1 MRISRGFCFAFVS
14 VALVAVVGF
23 ALAAQYFQV
32 KIPTIGNIVTV
43 NVAVF
48 SDPAC
53 TIQIV
58 MIDWGTLAP
67 GESKTVI
74 CYIKSLSNVDSS
86 FSMSAATWNSTQ
98 ASLYLSVS
106 WNREGYIAKSNEV
119 VPASFTLHVDSS
131 VQNITGFSF
140 DVIIS
145 ATGG

>member
-1 MRISRGFCFAFVS
+1 VT

-23 ALAAQYFQV
+23 ASAAQYFQV
-32 KIPTIGNIVTV
+32 KIPTIGNVVTM
-43 NVAVF
+43 NVTVF

-53 TIQIV
+53 TTQIA

-67 GESKTVI
+67 GESKIIT

-86 FSMSAATWNSTQ
+86 FSMSAANWNSTQ

-106 WNREGYIAKSNEV
+106 WNREGYLAKPNEA
-119 VPASFTLHVDSS
+119 VPTSFTLHVDSA
-131 VQNITGFSF
+131 VQNVTGFSF

>member
-1 MRISRGFCFAFVS
+1 MRISRGLCFAFVT

-32 KIPTIGNIVTV
+32 KIPTIGNIVTL
-43 NVAVF
+43 NVGVF

-58 MIDWGTLAP
+58 MIDWCTLAP
-67 GESKTVI
+67 GESKTVT

-86 FSMSAATWNSTQ
+86 FSMSTANWNSTQ

-106 WNREGYIAKSNEV
+106 WNREGYLAKPNEV
-119 VPASFTLHVDSS
+119 VPASFTLHVDSA
-131 VQNITGFSF
+131 VQNVTGFSF

-145 ATGG
+145 AAGG

>member
-1 MRISRGFCFAFVS
+1 MRISRGLCLASVA

-32 KIPTIGNIVTV
+32 KIPTVGNIVTV
-43 NVAVF
+43 DVAVF

-53 TIQIV
+53 MTQIV
-58 MIDWGTLAP
+58 LIDWGTVAP
-67 GESKTVI
+67 DESKTII

-86 FSMSAATWNSTQ
+86 FSMSAANWNSTQ

-106 WNREGYIAKSNEV
+106 WNREGYLAKPNEV
-119 VPASFTLHVDSS
+119 VPASFTLHVDSA
-131 VQNITGFSF
+131 VQNVTGFSF
-140 DVIIS
+140 DIIIS

>member
-1 MRISRGFCFAFVS
+1 MRISRGLCFAFVT

-32 KIPTIGNIVTV
+32 KIPTIGNIVTL
-43 NVAVF
+43 NVGVF

-67 GESKTVI
+67 GESKTVT

-86 FSMSAATWNSTQ
+86 FSMSTANWNSTQ

-106 WNREGYIAKSNEV
+106 WNREGYLAKPNEV
-119 VPASFTLHVDSS
+119 VPASFTLHVDSA
-131 VQNITGFSF
+131 VQNVTGFSF

>member
-1 MRISRGFCFAFVS
+1 MKISRGLCFAFVTA
-14 VALVAVVGF
+14 ALIAVIGF

-32 KIPTIGNIVTV
+32 EIPTIGNIVTV

-48 SDPAC
+48 SDPTC
-53 TIQIV
+53 TTQIV

-67 GESKTVI
+67 GESKTII

-86 FSMSAATWNSTQ
+86 FSMSIANWNSTQ

-106 WNREGYIAKSNEV
+106 WNREGYLAKPNEV
-119 VPASFTLHVDSS
+119 VPASFTLLVDSA
-131 VQNITGFSF
+131 VQNVTGFSF

>member
-1 MRISRGFCFAFVS
+1 MT

-32 KIPTIGNIVTV
+32 KIPTVGNIVTV

-48 SDPAC
+48 SDHAC
-53 TIQIV
+53 TSQIV

-67 GESKTVI
+67 GESKIIT

-86 FSMSAATWNSTQ
+86 FSMSAANWNSTQ

-106 WNREGYIAKSNEV
+106 WNREGYLAKPNEV
-119 VPASFTLHVDSS
+119 VPASFTLHVDSA
-131 VQNITGFSF
+131 VQNVTGFSF

>member
-1 MRISRGFCFAFVS
+1 MRISRGLCFAFVS

-53 TIQIV
+53 TTQIM

-67 GESKTVI
+67 GESKTI
-74 CYIKSLSNVDSS
+74 TCYIKSLSNVDSS
-86 FSMSAATWNSTQ
+86 FSMSATNWNSTQ

-106 WNREGYIAKSNEV
+106 WNKEGYLAKPNEV
-119 VPASFTLHVDSS
+119 VSASFTLHVDSA
-131 VQNITGFSF
+131 VQNVTGFSF

>member
-1 MRISRGFCFAFVS
+1 MRISRGLSFGFVTI
-14 VALVAVVGF
+14 ALVAVVGL

-53 TIQIV
+53 TTQVV

-67 GESKTVI
+67 DESKTII
-74 CYIKSLSNVDSS
+74 CYIKILPNVDSS
-86 FSMSAATWNSTQ
+86 FSMSAANWNSTQ

-106 WNREGYIAKSNEV
+106 WNREGYFAEPNEV
-119 VPASFTLHVDSS
+119 VPASFTLHVDSA
-131 VQNITGFSF
+131 VQNVTGFSF
-140 DVIIS
+140 DVVIS

>member
-1 MRISRGFCFAFVS
+1 MKVSRGLSFGIVTI
-14 VALVAVVGF
+14 ALVAVVGL

-32 KIPTIGNIVTV
+32 KIPTVGNIVTV

-53 TIQIV
+53 TTQIV

-67 GESKTVI
+67 DESKTI
-74 CYIKSLSNVDSS
+74 TCYIKSLSNVDSS
-86 FSMSAATWNSTQ
+86 FAMSAANWNSTQ

-106 WNREGYIAKSNEV
+106 WNREGYLAKPNEV
-119 VPASFTLHVDSS
+119 VPASFTLHVDSAM
-131 VQNITGFSF
+131 QNVTGFSF

>member
-1 MRISRGFCFAFVS
+1 MRISRGLSFGFVTI
-14 VALVAVVGF
+14 ALVTVVGL

-53 TIQIV
+53 TTQVV

-67 GESKTVI
+67 GESKTII

-86 FSMSAATWNSTQ
+86 FSMSAANWNSTQ
-98 ASLYLSVS
+98 ASLYLSVW
-106 WNREGYIAKSNEV
+106 WNREGYLAKPNEV
-119 VPASFTLHVDSS
+119 VPTSFTLHVDSA
-131 VQNITGFSF
+131 VQNVTGFSF
-140 DVIIS
+140 DVMIS